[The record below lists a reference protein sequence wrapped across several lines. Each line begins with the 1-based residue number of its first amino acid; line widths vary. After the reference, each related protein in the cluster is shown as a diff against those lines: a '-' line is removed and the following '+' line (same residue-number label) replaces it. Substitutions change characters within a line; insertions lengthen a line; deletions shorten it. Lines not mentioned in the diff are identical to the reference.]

1 MNLIEEVVAEN
12 TSGSGGGGG
21 GKVSNQRLTIPCHL
35 NVEIAIFSILEAT
48 YGR

>member
-35 NVEIAIFSILEAT
+35 NEIAIFSILEAT